1 MKGVID
7 VSIGK
12 TRGILYRIAKLLGD
26 VSAVSSGSPKKIAK
40 RAGRRIVGKAAG
52 KAIRKLF
59 K

>member
-1 MKGVID
+1 

-12 TRGILYRIAKLLGD
+12 ARGILYTVAKLLGD

-40 RAGRRIVGKAAG
+40 RAGRRIAGRVAG
-52 KAIRKLF
+52 KAMRKLF